1 MTEGVAEGPSAL
13 LNGLG
18 FAGGMMYTHHMST
31 HAKAAPRPCCCTT
44 VRRTSR
50 VLARVFDAALE
61 RSGMNVKQ
69 LAVLRAIERHEGEAL
84 TRVATD
90 LCMDR
95 TSLYRAIGTMERGG
109 WVKTSDGPTARA
121 RTAHITALG
130 LRALAAADRG
140 WSKTQTAV
148 VEGFGRE
155 RWSSLV
161 KTLEELA
168 ACAEQAH
175 GI

>member
-1 MTEGVAEGPSAL
+1 MVFL
-13 LNGLG
+13 VH
-18 FAGGMMYTHHMST
+18 MMYIHHMFANS
-31 HAKAAPRPCCCTT
+31 KVAPRPCCCTT

-61 RSGMNVKQ
+61 ESGMNVTQ

-84 TRVATD
+84 ARVALD

-95 TSLYRAIGTMERGG
+95 TSLYRAIGTMERSG
-109 WVKTSDGPTARA
+109 WIRTCGAPTARA
-121 RTAHITALG
+121 RTAHITAHG
-130 LRALAAADRG
+130 QRALAAAERG
-140 WSKTQTAV
+140 WSKTQTAI

-168 ACAEQAH
+168 ARAEQAR
-175 GI
+175 GIDR